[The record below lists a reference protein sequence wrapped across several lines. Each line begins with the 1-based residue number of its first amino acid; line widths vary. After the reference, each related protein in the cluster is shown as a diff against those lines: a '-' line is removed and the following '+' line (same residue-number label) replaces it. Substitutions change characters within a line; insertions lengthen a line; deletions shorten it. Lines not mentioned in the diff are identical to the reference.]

1 MPRLTSEEKLKIA
14 LDAGFTVISEALAN
28 RYAKPSMYIRGQC
41 LICQAKRDIRFS
53 HLKNGEVE
61 CKDCKQK
68 DIIEKAAKLG
78 LEYNGPPKALH
89 KKPTDYY
96 NFKFVGCTHSIDMSR
111 SAVRKAFDIRRK
123 KNKWTQ
129 VECDICREVRFAK
142 EAKRKGLVKL
152 SDEIRYKGKSGYR
165 EYKPIHCDHH
175 IFLQPADIREIINEY
190 TCVECNWTRFKEEG
204 LQKGVELIQKS
215 YGRYYRYKFL
225 SCSHKVDLAPSQLK
239 IKEQPYRCE
248 ICTMKQLAEGSKR
261 GKIKWIKNVEQKSGY
276 HLWQFKNCGHRQEI
290 GKKAIS
296 NNQFHCR
303 KCHENKLIHEA
314 IENGF
319 ELLGKPLNNKHNF
332 KRYKHTNCGHED
344 DYAVVNMR
352 ALCACKHCNDT
363 NWKNHSILYLLKL
376 SYLGNAIIPAKTW
389 LKLGHAQDILTRIDG
404 YGLPDDF
411 EIEEDIEILKNL
423 HTHTRFVASKYEGQL
438 SEKFKYFNLS
448 HDEMKK
454 YHSKSGITE
463 CYDLEALEEMTTEIS
478 KLSEVEEVT

>member
-14 LDAGFTVISEALAN
+14 LDAGFKLISEPLAK
-28 RYAKPSMYIRGQC
+28 RYTKPSMYIRGQC
-41 LICQAKRDIRFS
+41 LICQAKKDIRFD
-53 HLKNGEVE
+53 HLRNSEVE

-68 DIIEKAAKLG
+68 DITEKAAKLG

-89 KKPTDYY
+89 KKPSDYY
-96 NFKFVGCTHSIDMSR
+96 NFKFVGCAHSIDMSR

-129 VECDICREVRFAK
+129 VECDICREARFDK
-142 EAKRKGLVKL
+142 EAKGKRLLKL
-152 SDEIRYKGKSGYR
+152 SDDIRYKGKSGYR
-165 EYKPIHCDHH
+165 EYKPTECEHH
-175 IFLQPADIREIINEY
+175 IFLQPADIREIVNEY
-190 TCVECNWTRFKEEG
+190 TCVECNWTRFKAEG

-215 YGRYYRYKFL
+215 YGSYYRYRFL
-225 SCSHKVDLAPSQLK
+225 SCSHKVDLVPSKVK

-248 ICTMKQLAEGSKR
+248 ICTMRQLAEGSKR

-290 GKKAIS
+290 GKQAIK

-303 KCHENKLIHEA
+303 TCHENKLIHEA

-319 ELLGKPLNNKHNF
+319 ELLGKPLNNKYNF
-332 KRYKHTNCGHED
+332 KRYKHTSCGHED

-352 ALCACKHCNDT
+352 ALCACKHCSDT
-363 NWKNHSILYLLKL
+363 NWKNRSILYLLKL
-376 SYLGNAIIPAKTW
+376 SYLGNTSIPAKTW

-411 EIEEDIEILKNL
+411 EIEQDIEILKNL

-438 SEKFKYFNLS
+438 SEKFKYFN
-448 HDEMKK
+448 
-454 YHSKSGITE
+454 
-463 CYDLEALEEMTTEIS
+463 
-478 KLSEVEEVT
+478 